1 MRVLGKKRGLL
12 KVNRF
17 VNLKNPRQGPA
28 MALPFFGPCKS
39 LKCPSRGNYAAEASC
54 HSLAKLKHIPKGTNN
69 FIYDSYI
76 ESGLSK
82 GDSPLH
88 NLGIIVSIYA
98 IVAFVACGLA
108 NIPAQNQAIEEE
120 NMRVYK
126 IYQSYMKSMNEQREE
141 TGITPERIK
150 SFEEWKRSPGTK

>member
-1 MRVLGKKRGLL
+1 M
-12 KVNRF
+12 
-17 VNLKNPRQGPA
+17 
-28 MALPFFGPCKS
+28 
-39 LKCPSRGNYAAEASC
+39 
-54 HSLAKLKHIPKGTNN
+54 
-69 FIYDSYI
+69 
-76 ESGLSK
+76 
-82 GDSPLH
+82 H

-98 IVAFVACGLA
+98 IVAFVGCGLA

>member
-1 MRVLGKKRGLL
+1 M
-12 KVNRF
+12 
-17 VNLKNPRQGPA
+17 
-28 MALPFFGPCKS
+28 
-39 LKCPSRGNYAAEASC
+39 
-54 HSLAKLKHIPKGTNN
+54 
-69 FIYDSYI
+69 
-76 ESGLSK
+76 
-82 GDSPLH
+82 H

-98 IVAFVACGLA
+98 IVAFVGYGLA